1 MKALTLLLLVALLW
15 AAVIDGGLRQYEA
28 DRTHDAAVGACL
40 ARTYKT
46 MAQCQEAP

>member
-1 MKALTLLLLVALLW
+1 MKALALLLLAALLW
-15 AAVIDGGLRQYEA
+15 AAVIDGGLRQFEA

>member
-1 MKALTLLLLVALLW
+1 MKLAFIAATVLLL
-15 AAVIDGGLRQYEA
+15 AAVIDGGLRQFEA

-46 MAQCQEAP
+46 VSQCEEAP